1 MIMTF
6 FDAGLLLI
14 VAFCLFIC
22 IRILGRGH
30 GIYIFYICIRILELF
45 LTFQIFTTLLT
56 VCTVLISL

>member
-1 MIMTF
+1 MITTF

-14 VAFCLFIC
+14 VAFYLFIC
-22 IRILGRGH
+22 IRILGLGH